1 MHYQAVN
8 MMFANPFFRVV
19 GQQNLA
25 GKRMSLKTRR
35 HAIGKGGLICCISV
49 TPQKTN
55 RHGWWIVKILH
66 KSHVDS
72 LLAEN
77 GLVK

>member
-25 GKRMSLKTRR
+25 GTRMSLKTRR
-35 HAIGKGGLICCISV
+35 HAIGEGRPDL
-49 TPQKTN
+49 
-55 RHGWWIVKILH
+55 LH
-66 KSHVDS
+66 LCDTTK
-72 LLAEN
+72 N
-77 GLVK
+77 